1 MAAGPSIEKRFGV
14 KGQDIPEDHPF
25 WEIEATYIAQCAYN
39 TTLMM
44 SPEVI
49 IFGGGVMHQQHM
61 VDKVHAAFE
70 KLVNG
75 YVSYPEVKNYIVT
88 PALGDNAGTLGCLS
102 LAKDL

>member
-1 MAAGPSIEKRFGV
+1 
-14 KGQDIPEDHPF
+14 
-25 WEIEATYIAQCAYN
+25 
-39 TTLMM
+39 
-44 SPEVI
+44 
-49 IFGGGVMHQQHM
+49 MHQQHM

-75 YVSYPEVKNYIVT
+75 YVSYPNVADYIVT